1 MRLKWVDFAK
11 GFTILFVVLFHVI
24 DGINKTGLYGGYESI
39 SAVLIGLSSLF
50 IMPVF
55 FALSGFS
62 IDKLAILRCLLLTF
76 IRS

>member
-39 SAVLIGLSSLF
+39 SAG
-50 IMPVF
+50 
-55 FALSGFS
+55 
-62 IDKLAILRCLLLTF
+62 R
-76 IRS
+76 